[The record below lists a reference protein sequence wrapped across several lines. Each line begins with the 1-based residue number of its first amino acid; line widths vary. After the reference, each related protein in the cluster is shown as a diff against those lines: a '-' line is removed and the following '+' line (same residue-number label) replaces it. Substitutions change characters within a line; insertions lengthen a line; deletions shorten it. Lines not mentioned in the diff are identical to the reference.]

1 MKLPYKE
8 ILKSNTVKNGIWL
21 YILQFFN
28 TVFPLL
34 TLPYVTR
41 ILGTNGY
48 GIFSY
53 ALNIITYLACIC
65 FIFIVGRIFIVPLK
79 KILKLI
85 INSIFGGLMIYV
97 INLIGANFGFHI
109 GLNII
114 NSLIIGLLGLPG
126 AVCLIIVKL
135 LIG

>member
-8 ILKSNTVKNGIWL
+8 ILKNNTVKNGIWL

-53 ALNIITYLACIC
+53 ALNIITYLQV
-65 FIFIVGRIFIVPLK
+65 IVEYGF
-79 KILKLI
+79 
-85 INSIFGGLMIYV
+85 
-97 INLIGANFGFHI
+97 NLSGAREI
-109 GLNII
+109 AIQE
-114 NSLIIGLLGLPG
+114 SEKEREGLLQLNYYY
-126 AVCLIIVKL
+126 
-135 LIG
+135 